1 MTDIA
6 LIGRKIGMTR
16 EFFKS
21 GQSVPVTV
29 VQVQKGRV
37 IQIKSEDKNGYNAVQ
52 IGFGLSL
59 IHI

>member
-6 LIGRKIGMTR
+6 LIGRKIGLTR
-16 EFFKS
+16 DFFKS

-37 IQIKSEDKNGYNAVQ
+37 IQIISEDKKYEQ
-52 IGFGLSL
+52 L
-59 IHI
+59 